1 MEFLSVLHSDVGI
14 RKKTNQDS
22 VLIKEAMTDYGRIM
36 LAVICDGM
44 GGLAKGEIAS
54 ASLIRAFLS
63 WFEKDFPEILYNERN
78 KEGIRRDVIE
88 DSLNALV
95 LDVNKKIAA
104 YAQQHHITMGT
115 TAAVLLAVEGKYYT
129 MNIGDNEGSDICS
142 EGNGSRKD
150 DAGRSKSS
158 SAKKCIITVCR
169 CK

>member
-88 DSLNALV
+88 D
-95 LDVNKKIAA
+95 
-104 YAQQHHITMGT
+104 
-115 TAAVLLAVEGKYYT
+115 
-129 MNIGDNEGSDICS
+129 
-142 EGNGSRKD
+142 
-150 DAGRSKSS
+150 
-158 SAKKCIITVCR
+158 
-169 CK
+169 

>member
-115 TAAVLLAVEGKYYT
+115 TAAVLLGCT
-129 MNIGDNEGSDICS
+129 DICYVKIFIMPPIKNS
-142 EGNGSRKD
+142 MQTEVQQQKVLMMIPQTD
-150 DAGRSKSS
+150 
-158 SAKKCIITVCR
+158 SANYILR
-169 CK
+169 N